1 MDLRDYYQK
10 LRTIEAEL
18 KGPDVVIV
26 SRRTPDGGKA
36 GMKSDVARAVAAR
49 LIADEKADVASP
61 EETAQFR
68 AETEAK
74 WKAAEA
80 AAEEASAMTEAGLEA
95 LRTALSAN
103 PPKPSRKK

>member
-10 LRTIEAEL
+10 LRTIEADL

-26 SRRTPDGGKA
+26 SRQTPDGGKA
-36 GMKSDVARAVAAR
+36 GMKSDVPRAVAAR
-49 LIADEKADVASP
+49 LIADEKADPASA
-61 EETAQFR
+61 EEAAQFR

-80 AAEEASAMTEAGLEA
+80 AAEEAAAVTEAGLQA
-95 LRTALSAN
+95 LRTALSVN
-103 PPKPSRKK
+103 SQKPSRKK